1 MVTPLARRHSRWF
14 CLRKGAGMREPVLT
28 AAEVVAFVDEV
39 FPQQKGVF
47 ELTEL
52 RSMNAV
58 IRQQI
63 RDDHLRPGGT
73 VSGPTMF
80 TIADCAFYMAVLG
93 MIGREALTVT
103 TNLNI
108 NFLRKPPVADLRA
121 EARILKLGRLLATG
135 DVTVWSEGLDAPV
148 AHATTTYA
156 IPPK

>member
-1 MVTPLARRHSRWF
+1 MA
-14 CLRKGAGMREPVLT
+14 REPVLT
-28 AAEVVAFVDEV
+28 ADEVAAFVDEV

-47 ELTEL
+47 EVLEIGPM
-52 RSMNAV
+52 RAV
-58 IRQQI
+58 VRHKVG
-63 RDDHLRPGGT
+63 DEHLRPGGT

-80 TIADCAFYMAVLG
+80 TAADCAFYMAVLG
-93 MIGREALTVT
+93 MIGRQALTVT

-156 IPPK
+156 IPPKG